1 MTEDSSASLRPRAAG
16 LRSDD
21 LGFRRAMRSLASA
34 VVMVTVSVDE
44 RPWGLTISSCRWLGT
59 MPPRILMSLGSGTV
73 TCRQILAGGEFGV
86 AVLGA
91 PHDELAARG
100 AAAGEAKFVD
110 EYCEESD
117 SAGPPRVRGAIHH
130 LDCRLLDAHSHGD
143 HTVIVASVEKSYVR
157 DQDRDAEPL
166 IYFDRSYRSV
176 GEDLN
181 LGHGLTL

>member
-117 SAGPPRVRGAIHH
+117 WLARRASEAPSTISTADCWTPTPTGITQSLWLASRSLTSATRTGTRSHSSTSIVPTVPSVRI
-130 LDCRLLDAHSHGD
+130 S
-143 HTVIVASVEKSYVR
+143 T
-157 DQDRDAEPL
+157 
-166 IYFDRSYRSV
+166 
-176 GEDLN
+176 
-181 LGHGLTL
+181 